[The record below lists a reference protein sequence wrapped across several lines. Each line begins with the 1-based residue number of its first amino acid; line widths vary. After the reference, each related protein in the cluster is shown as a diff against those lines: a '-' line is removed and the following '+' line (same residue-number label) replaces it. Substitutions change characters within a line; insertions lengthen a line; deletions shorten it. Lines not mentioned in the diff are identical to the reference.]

1 MRQNRES
8 LKELKCYM
16 RKHSVHA
23 KERSKGGTKEVK
35 RYTVN
40 KSKMADVNPTIS
52 IIASTV
58 NRLNSPIKD
67 RDCQTGLKKKI
78 QLYAV

>member
-40 KSKMADVNPTIS
+40 KIKIADVNPTILT
-52 IIASTV
+52 IT
-58 NRLNSPIKD
+58 LM
-67 RDCQTGLKKKI
+67 
-78 QLYAV
+78 

>member
-1 MRQNRES
+1 MYTVGPTATTKEIMRQNRES

-35 RYTVN
+35 WYRVN
-40 KSKMADVNPTIS
+40 KSKMADVNPTILT
-52 IIASTV
+52 ITLMWM
-58 NRLNSPIKD
+58 N
-67 RDCQTGLKKKI
+67 
-78 QLYAV
+78 